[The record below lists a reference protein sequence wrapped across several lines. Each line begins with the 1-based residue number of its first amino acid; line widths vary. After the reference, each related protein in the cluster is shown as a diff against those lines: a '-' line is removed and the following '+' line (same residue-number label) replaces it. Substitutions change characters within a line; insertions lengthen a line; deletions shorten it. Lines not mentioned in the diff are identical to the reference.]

1 MKKALSASIVSL
13 VAFIS
18 FASSANANY
27 CDIGYD
33 YNASTNS
40 CDPYWMDFSEN
51 DGFTSYIQLGV
62 QSSNKGFDS
71 GFAITYWLELICEK
85 RKLSVRVYGD
95 PLGLYADTN
104 LYGNGS
110 GQVKFDNGQPKTI
123 KYKRTSDLEGIWL
136 SDARGFV
143 RGLMKSGSSV
153 SFKIFGINGP
163 HIATFPKGD
172 VGSYAKLLRNKG
184 CSF

>member
-1 MKKALSASIVSL
+1 MKKLLSVSVISL

-27 CDIGYD
+27 CDIGYS

-51 DGFTSYIQLGV
+51 DGFTSYVQLAV

-85 RKLSVRVYGD
+85 RKLSVRVTGD

-110 GQVKFDNGQPKTI
+110 GQVKFDNGKVLSI
-123 KYKRTSDLEGIWL
+123 KYQRSSDLESIWL
-136 SDARGFV
+136 TDAKGFV
-143 RGLMKSGSSV
+143 KNLMKARNSV
-153 SFKIFGINGP
+153 SFKISGINGP

-172 VGSYAKLLRNKG
+172 VGSYAKLLRNRG

>member
-1 MKKALSASIVSL
+1 MKKALSAGIVSL

-18 FASSANANY
+18 FTASANASY
-27 CDIGYD
+27 CDIGYS

-40 CDPYWMDFSEN
+40 CDPYWMDFSSN
-51 DGFTSYIQLGV
+51 DGFTSYVQLAV

-85 RKLSVRVYGD
+85 KKLYVHVYGD

-110 GQVKFDNGQPKTI
+110 GQVKFDNGKV
-123 KYKRTSDLEGIWL
+123 RTARYERSDNFEGIWL

-143 RGLMKSGSSV
+143 KNLMKAKNSV
-153 SFKIFGINGP
+153 SLKISGINGP

-172 VGSYAKLLRNKG
+172 VASYAKLLRNRG
-184 CSF
+184 CNF